1 MLVSQVTGN
10 TAQFLQYAPIQI
22 PFCVSVAERRKALRE
37 RVQRHTDHL
46 EALVQTL
53 KKLGVGEPA
62 IKQHVADISKKYQS
76 ELLRHIDR
84 I

>member
-1 MLVSQVTGN
+1 M
-10 TAQFLQYAPIQI
+10 
-22 PFCVSVAERRKALRE
+22 PFCVSVTERRRALRE

-46 EALVQTL
+46 EALVLTL

-62 IKQHVADISKKYQS
+62 INRYVADISKKYQS
-76 ELLRHIDR
+76 ELLRNIDR

>member
-1 MLVSQVTGN
+1 MTENMEEFSRS
-10 TAQFLQYAPIQI
+10 APIPM
-22 PFCVSVAERRKALRE
+22 PFCVSVIERRRALRE

-46 EALVQTL
+46 EALVLTL

-62 IKQHVADISKKYQS
+62 INRHVADISKKYQS
-76 ELLRHIDR
+76 ELLRNIDR